1 MSKTHAT
8 PLSSLRLA
16 TSVAISA
23 KAAFRAVTRG
33 FGALATEHAR
43 ALLATTKAALPRTRL
58 TDLRA
63 MYTGQDREIAPDAL
77 TTDRTA
83 GNRAVNTS
91 TAAIQGQL
99 LRVSERREVAI
110 YLRKDALWV
119 ADFID
124 DHGALIDA
132 ATWFRF
138 NCGTPATSYARRR
151 MLHESAV
158 PLSRQLVARIEGLH
172 RSVSA
177 NGSSEDRAECSVHE
191 Y

>member
-1 MSKTHAT
+1 MFKVLESPASSK
-8 PLSSLRLA
+8 RLA
-16 TSVAISA
+16 AGARAAIL
-23 KAAFRAVTRG
+23 RVTRG
-33 FGALATEHAR
+33 FGTLVGEHSR
-43 ALLATTKAALPRTRL
+43 ALLAASKAALPRTRL

-63 MYTGQDREIAPDAL
+63 MYADPDRGTDRDSL

-83 GNRAVNTS
+83 EDRSA
-91 TAAIQGQL
+91 AAIQGQL

-124 DHGALIDA
+124 GNGALIDA

-151 MLHESAV
+151 MVHESAV
-158 PLSRQLVARIEGLH
+158 PLSMQLVTRIERLH
-172 RSVSA
+172 RSVAA
-177 NGSSEDRAECSVHE
+177 NASREDRAECSVHE

>member
-1 MSKTHAT
+1 MEK
-8 PLSSLRLA
+8 RI
-16 TSVAISA
+16 VNSA
-23 KAAFRAVTRG
+23 KVALGAATHGIGTLV
-33 FGALATEHAR
+33 TEHSR
-43 ALLATTKAALPRTRL
+43 ALLAASKAALPRKRL

-63 MYTGQDREIAPDAL
+63 MYTGPDREKDPASLAAV
-77 TTDRTA
+77 RTA
-83 GNRAVNTS
+83 ETRAVYPSNT
-91 TAAIQGQL
+91 AIQGQL

-124 DHGALIDA
+124 GHGALIDA

-151 MLHESAV
+151 MVHESAV
-158 PLSRQLVARIEGLH
+158 PLSTQLVARIEGMH
-172 RSVSA
+172 RSVGA
-177 NGSSEDRAECSVHE
+177 NSSREERTECSVHE

>member
-1 MSKTHAT
+1 MLKVFESPA
-8 PLSSLRLA
+8 LRLVA
-16 TSVAISA
+16 RAKVAIA
-23 KAAFRAVTRG
+23 MVARG
-33 FGALATEHAR
+33 FGALVTEHSR
-43 ALLATTKAALPRTRL
+43 ALLAATNAALPRTRL

-63 MYTGQDREIAPDAL
+63 MYTSQDRGTDPDFI
-77 TTDRTA
+77 TTHVINDRTA
-83 GNRAVNTS
+83 ENRAVNTS

-124 DHGALIDA
+124 GNGALIDA

-151 MLHESAV
+151 MVHESAV
-158 PLSRQLVARIEGLH
+158 PLSMQLVTRIERLH
-172 RSVSA
+172 RSVAA
-177 NGSSEDRAECSVHE
+177 NASREDRAECSVHE

>member
-1 MSKTHAT
+1 MLKMLQSPA
-8 PLSSLRLA
+8 LRLA
-16 TSVAISA
+16 ARVKVAIPMVA
-23 KAAFRAVTRG
+23 RG
-33 FGALATEHAR
+33 FSALVTEHSR
-43 ALLATTKAALPRTRL
+43 ALLAATKASLPRTRL

-63 MYTGQDREIAPDAL
+63 MYTGPDREIDPDSLA
-77 TTDRTA
+77 TDRTA
-83 GNRAVNTS
+83 ENRAVHTS

-124 DHGALIDA
+124 GHGALIDA

-151 MLHESAV
+151 MVHESAA
-158 PLSRQLVARIEGLH
+158 PLSMQLVTRIERLH

-177 NGSSEDRAECSVHE
+177 IGSREDRTECSVHE